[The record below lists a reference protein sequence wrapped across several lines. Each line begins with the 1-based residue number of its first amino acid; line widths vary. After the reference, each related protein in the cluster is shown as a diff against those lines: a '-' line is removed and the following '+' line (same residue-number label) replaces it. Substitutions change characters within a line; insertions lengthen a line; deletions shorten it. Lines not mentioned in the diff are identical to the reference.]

1 MASILDRPISQW
13 AGMEY
18 SCACGKSHKVDI
30 QAIRVGSG
38 VMQELPG
45 ILRDLGASHIFLV
58 TDNYTYEAAGR
69 QVEQLLD
76 QAGLSYHK
84 RVFQTETP
92 LVPNEYALGSVLAAM
107 TSQDDMLL
115 AVGSGTLNDVTK
127 YVSARTGVPY
137 VIAATA
143 PSMDGY
149 ASTVAPTILD
159 GFKTTLP
166 AVYPAAIV
174 ADVDILKDAPMPH
187 AHRRL
192 WGHHREV
199 HLPGGLEAVPPAQR
213 GILLPRGGG
222 RHRGRRGDLRGQ
234 RQGAG
239 PAGAPGHPGCDRGAH
254 PLWPGHGHGGRL
266 PACLGGRSTRWPT
279 TGRWTPCAGG
289 EEHPLHGNAVGVGT
303 VLAASLYEMA
313 AEYLPQ
319 GFAAPD
325 KGQILACLQAAGS
338 CADPKE
344 LGIRRE
350 LCLESL
356 LHAMELRDRFTVQ
369 KLLEQK
375 GKLSP
380 LRPGA
385 GGALLRRLKIGK
397 RKRRD
402 YAFSGDRLPS
412 AGGET
417 GAALRHAA
425 AGLRGAAGAHP
436 HEI

>member
-38 VMQELPG
+38 VIQELPG

-76 QAGLSYHK
+76 QAGLAYHK

-174 ADVDILKDAPMPH
+174 ADVDILKDAPMPMLT
-187 AHRRL
+187 AGFGDIIGKFTSLADWRL
-192 WGHHREV
+192 SHQLNGEYYCPEV
-199 HLPGGLEAVPPAQR
+199 AGVIEAAVETCAANAKALAQR
-213 GILLPRGGG
+213 EPQAIQAVTEALILSGLAMGMVGVSRPASGAE
-222 RHRGRRGDLRGQ
+222 HQMAHYWEMDALRR
-234 RQGAG
+234 
-239 PAGAPGHPGCDRGAH
+239 
-254 PLWPGHGHGGRL
+254 
-266 PACLGGRSTRWPT
+266 
-279 TGRWTPCAGG
+279 G

-313 AEYLPQ
+313 VEYLPQ

-375 GKLSP
+375 GQLISCAQE
-380 LRPGA
+380 LVERYY
-385 GGALLRRLKIGK
+385 GG
-397 RKRRD
+397 
-402 YAFSGDRLPS
+402 
-412 AGGET
+412 
-417 GAALRHAA
+417 
-425 AGLRGAAGAHP
+425 
-436 HEI
+436 

>member
-38 VMQELPG
+38 VIQELPG

-58 TDNYTYEAAGR
+58 ADNYTYEAAGR

-76 QAGLSYHK
+76 QAGLAYHK

-127 YVSARTGVPY
+127 YVSARTGIPY

-174 ADVDILKDAPMPH
+174 ADVDILKDAPMPMLT
-187 AHRRL
+187 AGFGDIIGKFTSLADWRL
-192 WGHHREV
+192 SHQLNGEYYCPEV
-199 HLPGGLEAVPPAQR
+199 AGVIEAAVETCAANAQALAQR
-213 GILLPRGGG
+213 EPQAIQAVTEALILSGLAMGMVGVSRPASGAE
-222 RHRGRRGDLRGQ
+222 HQMAHYWEMDALRR
-234 RQGAG
+234 
-239 PAGAPGHPGCDRGAH
+239 
-254 PLWPGHGHGGRL
+254 
-266 PACLGGRSTRWPT
+266 
-279 TGRWTPCAGG
+279 G

-350 LCLESL
+350 LCLKSL

-375 GKLSP
+375 GKLS
-380 LRPGA
+380 LCAQELVARYY
-385 GGALLRRLKIGK
+385 GG
-397 RKRRD
+397 
-402 YAFSGDRLPS
+402 
-412 AGGET
+412 
-417 GAALRHAA
+417 
-425 AGLRGAAGAHP
+425 
-436 HEI
+436 

>member
-76 QAGLSYHK
+76 QAGLAYHK

-127 YVSARTGVPY
+127 YVSARTGIPY

-174 ADVDILKDAPMPH
+174 ADVDILKDAPMPMLT
-187 AHRRL
+187 AGFGDIIGKFTSLADWRL
-192 WGHHREV
+192 SHQLNGEYYCPEV
-199 HLPGGLEAVPPAQR
+199 AGVIEAAVETCAANAQALAQR
-213 GILLPRGGG
+213 EPQAIQAVTEALILSGLAMGMVGVSRPASGAE
-222 RHRGRRGDLRGQ
+222 HQMAHYWEMDALRR
-234 RQGAG
+234 
-239 PAGAPGHPGCDRGAH
+239 
-254 PLWPGHGHGGRL
+254 
-266 PACLGGRSTRWPT
+266 
-279 TGRWTPCAGG
+279 G

-313 AEYLPQ
+313 VEYLPQ

-375 GKLSP
+375 GQLISCAQE
-380 LRPGA
+380 LVERYY
-385 GGALLRRLKIGK
+385 GG
-397 RKRRD
+397 
-402 YAFSGDRLPS
+402 
-412 AGGET
+412 
-417 GAALRHAA
+417 
-425 AGLRGAAGAHP
+425 
-436 HEI
+436 

>member
-38 VMQELPG
+38 VIQELPG

-58 TDNYTYEAAGR
+58 ADNYTYEAAGR

-76 QAGLSYHK
+76 QAGLAYHK

-174 ADVDILKDAPMPH
+174 ADVDILKDAPMPMLT
-187 AHRRL
+187 AGFGDIIGKFTSLADWRL
-192 WGHHREV
+192 SHQLNGEYYCPEV
-199 HLPGGLEAVPPAQR
+199 AGVIEAAVETCAANAQALAQR
-213 GILLPRGGG
+213 EPQAIQAVTEALILSGLAMGMVGVSRPASGAE
-222 RHRGRRGDLRGQ
+222 HQMAHYWEMDALRR
-234 RQGAG
+234 
-239 PAGAPGHPGCDRGAH
+239 
-254 PLWPGHGHGGRL
+254 
-266 PACLGGRSTRWPT
+266 
-279 TGRWTPCAGG
+279 G

-375 GKLSP
+375 GKLS
-380 LRPGA
+380 LCAQKLVARYY
-385 GGALLRRLKIGK
+385 GG
-397 RKRRD
+397 
-402 YAFSGDRLPS
+402 
-412 AGGET
+412 
-417 GAALRHAA
+417 
-425 AGLRGAAGAHP
+425 
-436 HEI
+436 

>member
-38 VMQELPG
+38 VIQELPG

-58 TDNYTYEAAGR
+58 ADNYTYEAAGR

-127 YVSARTGVPY
+127 YVSARTGIPY

-174 ADVDILKDAPMPH
+174 ADVDILKDAPMPMLT
-187 AHRRL
+187 AGFGDIIGKFTSLADWRL
-192 WGHHREV
+192 SHQLNGEYYCPEV
-199 HLPGGLEAVPPAQR
+199 AGVIGAAVETCAANAKALAQR
-213 GILLPRGGG
+213 EPQAIQAVTEALILSGLAMGMVGVSRPASGAE
-222 RHRGRRGDLRGQ
+222 HQMAHYWEMDALRR
-234 RQGAG
+234 
-239 PAGAPGHPGCDRGAH
+239 
-254 PLWPGHGHGGRL
+254 
-266 PACLGGRSTRWPT
+266 
-279 TGRWTPCAGG
+279 G

-375 GKLSP
+375 GKLS
-380 LRPGA
+380 LCAQELVARYY
-385 GGALLRRLKIGK
+385 GG
-397 RKRRD
+397 
-402 YAFSGDRLPS
+402 
-412 AGGET
+412 
-417 GAALRHAA
+417 
-425 AGLRGAAGAHP
+425 
-436 HEI
+436 

>member
-38 VMQELPG
+38 VIQELPG

-58 TDNYTYEAAGR
+58 ADNYTYEAAGR
-69 QVEQLLD
+69 QVEQLLG
-76 QAGLSYHK
+76 QAGLAYHK

-127 YVSARTGVPY
+127 YVSARTGIPY

-174 ADVDILKDAPMPH
+174 ADVDILKDAPMPMLT
-187 AHRRL
+187 AGFGDIIGKFTSLADWRL
-192 WGHHREV
+192 SHQLNGEYYCPEV
-199 HLPGGLEAVPPAQR
+199 AGVIEAAVETCAANAQALAQR
-213 GILLPRGGG
+213 EPQAIQAVTEALILSGLAMGMVGVSRPASGAE
-222 RHRGRRGDLRGQ
+222 HQMAHYWEMDALRR
-234 RQGAG
+234 
-239 PAGAPGHPGCDRGAH
+239 
-254 PLWPGHGHGGRL
+254 
-266 PACLGGRSTRWPT
+266 
-279 TGRWTPCAGG
+279 G

-375 GKLSP
+375 GQLISCAQE
-380 LRPGA
+380 LVARYY
-385 GGALLRRLKIGK
+385 GG
-397 RKRRD
+397 
-402 YAFSGDRLPS
+402 
-412 AGGET
+412 
-417 GAALRHAA
+417 
-425 AGLRGAAGAHP
+425 
-436 HEI
+436 

>member
-38 VMQELPG
+38 VIQELPG

-174 ADVDILKDAPMPH
+174 ADVDILKDAPMPMLT
-187 AHRRL
+187 AGFGDIIGKFTSLADWRL
-192 WGHHREV
+192 SHQLNGEYYCPEV
-199 HLPGGLEAVPPAQR
+199 AGVIEAAVETCAANAQALAQR
-213 GILLPRGGG
+213 EPQAIQAVTEALILSGLAMGMVGVSRPASGAE
-222 RHRGRRGDLRGQ
+222 HQMAHYWEMDALRR
-234 RQGAG
+234 
-239 PAGAPGHPGCDRGAH
+239 
-254 PLWPGHGHGGRL
+254 
-266 PACLGGRSTRWPT
+266 
-279 TGRWTPCAGG
+279 G

-375 GKLSP
+375 GQLISCAQE
-380 LRPGA
+380 LVARYY
-385 GGALLRRLKIGK
+385 GG
-397 RKRRD
+397 
-402 YAFSGDRLPS
+402 
-412 AGGET
+412 
-417 GAALRHAA
+417 
-425 AGLRGAAGAHP
+425 
-436 HEI
+436 

>member
-58 TDNYTYEAAGR
+58 ADNYTYEAAGR

-76 QAGLSYHK
+76 QAGLAYHK
-84 RVFQTETP
+84 RVCQTETP

-127 YVSARTGVPY
+127 YVSARTGIPY

-174 ADVDILKDAPMPH
+174 ADVDILKDAPMPMLT
-187 AHRRL
+187 AGFGDIIGKFTSLADWRL
-192 WGHHREV
+192 SHQLNGEYYCPEV
-199 HLPGGLEAVPPAQR
+199 AGVIEAAVETCAANAQALAQR
-213 GILLPRGGG
+213 EPQAIQAVTEALILSGLAMGMVGVSRPASGAE
-222 RHRGRRGDLRGQ
+222 HQMAHYWEMDALRR
-234 RQGAG
+234 
-239 PAGAPGHPGCDRGAH
+239 
-254 PLWPGHGHGGRL
+254 
-266 PACLGGRSTRWPT
+266 
-279 TGRWTPCAGG
+279 G

-375 GKLSP
+375 GKLS
-380 LRPGA
+380 LCAQELVARYY
-385 GGALLRRLKIGK
+385 GG
-397 RKRRD
+397 
-402 YAFSGDRLPS
+402 
-412 AGGET
+412 
-417 GAALRHAA
+417 
-425 AGLRGAAGAHP
+425 
-436 HEI
+436 

>member
-13 AGMEY
+13 ARMEY

-38 VMQELPG
+38 VIQELPG

-174 ADVDILKDAPMPH
+174 ADVDILKDAPMPMLT
-187 AHRRL
+187 AGFGDIIGKFTSLADWRL
-192 WGHHREV
+192 SHQLNGEYYCPEV
-199 HLPGGLEAVPPAQR
+199 AGVIEAAVETCAANAQALAQR
-213 GILLPRGGG
+213 EPQAIQAVTEALILSGLAMGMVGVSRPASGAE
-222 RHRGRRGDLRGQ
+222 HQMAHYWEMDALRR
-234 RQGAG
+234 
-239 PAGAPGHPGCDRGAH
+239 
-254 PLWPGHGHGGRL
+254 
-266 PACLGGRSTRWPT
+266 
-279 TGRWTPCAGG
+279 G

-375 GKLSP
+375 GKLS
-380 LRPGA
+380 LCAQELVARYY
-385 GGALLRRLKIGK
+385 GG
-397 RKRRD
+397 
-402 YAFSGDRLPS
+402 
-412 AGGET
+412 
-417 GAALRHAA
+417 
-425 AGLRGAAGAHP
+425 
-436 HEI
+436 

>member
-38 VMQELPG
+38 VIQELPG

-58 TDNYTYEAAGR
+58 ADNYTYEAAGR

-76 QAGLSYHK
+76 QAGLAYHK

-174 ADVDILKDAPMPH
+174 ADVDILKDAPMPMLT
-187 AHRRL
+187 AGFGDIIGKFTSLADWRL
-192 WGHHREV
+192 SHQLNGEYYCPEV
-199 HLPGGLEAVPPAQR
+199 AGVIEAAVETCAANAQALAQR
-213 GILLPRGGG
+213 EPQAIQAVTEALILSGLAMGMVGVSRPASGAE
-222 RHRGRRGDLRGQ
+222 HQMAHYWEMDALRR
-234 RQGAG
+234 
-239 PAGAPGHPGCDRGAH
+239 
-254 PLWPGHGHGGRL
+254 
-266 PACLGGRSTRWPT
+266 
-279 TGRWTPCAGG
+279 G

-375 GKLSP
+375 GQLASCAQE
-380 LRPGA
+380 LVARYY
-385 GGALLRRLKIGK
+385 GG
-397 RKRRD
+397 
-402 YAFSGDRLPS
+402 
-412 AGGET
+412 
-417 GAALRHAA
+417 
-425 AGLRGAAGAHP
+425 
-436 HEI
+436 

>member
-58 TDNYTYEAAGR
+58 ADNYTYEAAGR

-76 QAGLSYHK
+76 QAGLPYHK

-127 YVSARTGVPY
+127 YVSARTGIPY

-174 ADVDILKDAPMPH
+174 ADVDILKDAPMPMLT
-187 AHRRL
+187 AGFGDIIGKFTSLADWRL
-192 WGHHREV
+192 SHQLNGEYYCPEV
-199 HLPGGLEAVPPAQR
+199 AGVIEAAVETCPANAQALAQR
-213 GILLPRGGG
+213 EPQAIQAVTEALILSGLAMGMVGVSRPASGAE
-222 RHRGRRGDLRGQ
+222 HQMAHYWEMDALRR
-234 RQGAG
+234 
-239 PAGAPGHPGCDRGAH
+239 
-254 PLWPGHGHGGRL
+254 
-266 PACLGGRSTRWPT
+266 
-279 TGRWTPCAGG
+279 G

-375 GKLSP
+375 GKLS
-380 LRPGA
+380 LCAQELVARYY
-385 GGALLRRLKIGK
+385 GG
-397 RKRRD
+397 
-402 YAFSGDRLPS
+402 
-412 AGGET
+412 
-417 GAALRHAA
+417 
-425 AGLRGAAGAHP
+425 
-436 HEI
+436 

>member
-58 TDNYTYEAAGR
+58 ADNYTYEAAGR

-76 QAGLSYHK
+76 QAGLPYHK

-127 YVSARTGVPY
+127 YVSARTGIPY
-137 VIAATA
+137 AIAATA

-174 ADVDILKDAPMPH
+174 ADVDILKDAPMPMLT
-187 AHRRL
+187 AGFGDIIGKFTSLADWRL
-192 WGHHREV
+192 SHQLNGEYYCPEV
-199 HLPGGLEAVPPAQR
+199 AGVIEAAVETCAANAQALAQR
-213 GILLPRGGG
+213 EPQAIQAVTEALILSGLAMGMVGVSRPASGAE
-222 RHRGRRGDLRGQ
+222 HQMAHYWEMDALRR
-234 RQGAG
+234 
-239 PAGAPGHPGCDRGAH
+239 
-254 PLWPGHGHGGRL
+254 
-266 PACLGGRSTRWPT
+266 
-279 TGRWTPCAGG
+279 G

-375 GKLSP
+375 GKLS
-380 LRPGA
+380 LCAQELVARYY
-385 GGALLRRLKIGK
+385 GG
-397 RKRRD
+397 
-402 YAFSGDRLPS
+402 
-412 AGGET
+412 
-417 GAALRHAA
+417 
-425 AGLRGAAGAHP
+425 
-436 HEI
+436 

>member
-58 TDNYTYEAAGR
+58 ADNYTYEAAGR

-127 YVSARTGVPY
+127 YVSARTGIPY

-174 ADVDILKDAPMPH
+174 ADVDILKDAPMPMLT
-187 AHRRL
+187 AGFGDIIGKFTSLADWRL
-192 WGHHREV
+192 SHQLNGEYYCPEV
-199 HLPGGLEAVPPAQR
+199 AGVIEAAVETCAANAKALAQR
-213 GILLPRGGG
+213 EPQAIQAVTEALILSGLAMGMVGVSRPASGAE
-222 RHRGRRGDLRGQ
+222 HQMAHYWEMDALRR
-234 RQGAG
+234 
-239 PAGAPGHPGCDRGAH
+239 
-254 PLWPGHGHGGRL
+254 
-266 PACLGGRSTRWPT
+266 
-279 TGRWTPCAGG
+279 G

-375 GKLSP
+375 GQLISCAQE
-380 LRPGA
+380 LVERYY
-385 GGALLRRLKIGK
+385 GG
-397 RKRRD
+397 
-402 YAFSGDRLPS
+402 
-412 AGGET
+412 
-417 GAALRHAA
+417 
-425 AGLRGAAGAHP
+425 
-436 HEI
+436 

>member
-1 MASILDRPISQW
+1 MASSLDRPISQW

-127 YVSARTGVPY
+127 YVSARTGIPY
-137 VIAATA
+137 VIVATA

-174 ADVDILKDAPMPH
+174 ADVDILKDAPMPMLT
-187 AHRRL
+187 AGFGDIIGKFTSLADWRL
-192 WGHHREV
+192 SHQLNGEYYCPEV
-199 HLPGGLEAVPPAQR
+199 AGVIEAAVETCAANAQALAQR
-213 GILLPRGGG
+213 EPQAIQAVTEALILSGLAMGMVGVSRPASGAE
-222 RHRGRRGDLRGQ
+222 HQMAHYWEMDALRR
-234 RQGAG
+234 
-239 PAGAPGHPGCDRGAH
+239 
-254 PLWPGHGHGGRL
+254 
-266 PACLGGRSTRWPT
+266 
-279 TGRWTPCAGG
+279 G

-375 GKLSP
+375 GKLS
-380 LRPGA
+380 LCAQELVARYY
-385 GGALLRRLKIGK
+385 GG
-397 RKRRD
+397 
-402 YAFSGDRLPS
+402 
-412 AGGET
+412 
-417 GAALRHAA
+417 
-425 AGLRGAAGAHP
+425 
-436 HEI
+436 

>member
-58 TDNYTYEAAGR
+58 ADNYTYEAAGR

-76 QAGLSYHK
+76 QAGLAYHK

-174 ADVDILKDAPMPH
+174 ADVDILKDAPMPMLT
-187 AHRRL
+187 AGFGDIIGKFTSLADWRL
-192 WGHHREV
+192 SHQLNGEYYCPEV
-199 HLPGGLEAVPPAQR
+199 AGVIEAAVETCAANAQALAQR
-213 GILLPRGGG
+213 DPQAIQAVTEALILSGLAMGMVGVSRPASGAE
-222 RHRGRRGDLRGQ
+222 HQMAHYWEMDALRR
-234 RQGAG
+234 
-239 PAGAPGHPGCDRGAH
+239 
-254 PLWPGHGHGGRL
+254 
-266 PACLGGRSTRWPT
+266 
-279 TGRWTPCAGG
+279 G

-313 AEYLPQ
+313 VEYLPQ

-375 GKLSP
+375 GKLS
-380 LRPGA
+380 LCAQELVERYY
-385 GGALLRRLKIGK
+385 GG
-397 RKRRD
+397 
-402 YAFSGDRLPS
+402 
-412 AGGET
+412 
-417 GAALRHAA
+417 
-425 AGLRGAAGAHP
+425 
-436 HEI
+436 

>member
-30 QAIRVGSG
+30 QAIRVDSG

-58 TDNYTYEAAGR
+58 ADNYTYEAAGR

-76 QAGLSYHK
+76 QAGLAYHK

-127 YVSARTGVPY
+127 YVSARTGMPY

-174 ADVDILKDAPMPH
+174 ADVDILKDAPMPMLT
-187 AHRRL
+187 AGFGDIIGKFTSLADWRL
-192 WGHHREV
+192 SHQLNGEYYCPEV
-199 HLPGGLEAVPPAQR
+199 AGVIEAAVETCAANAQALAQR
-213 GILLPRGGG
+213 EPQAIQAVTEALILSGLAMGMVGVSRPASGAE
-222 RHRGRRGDLRGQ
+222 HQMAHYWEMDALRR
-234 RQGAG
+234 
-239 PAGAPGHPGCDRGAH
+239 
-254 PLWPGHGHGGRL
+254 
-266 PACLGGRSTRWPT
+266 
-279 TGRWTPCAGG
+279 G

-375 GKLSP
+375 GKLS
-380 LRPGA
+380 LCAQELVARYYG
-385 GGALLRRLKIGK
+385 
-397 RKRRD
+397 
-402 YAFSGDRLPS
+402 S
-412 AGGET
+412 
-417 GAALRHAA
+417 
-425 AGLRGAAGAHP
+425 
-436 HEI
+436 

>member
-38 VMQELPG
+38 VIQELPG

-58 TDNYTYEAAGR
+58 ADNYTYEAAGR

-76 QAGLSYHK
+76 QAGLPYHK

-127 YVSARTGVPY
+127 YISARTGIPY

-174 ADVDILKDAPMPH
+174 ADVDILKDAPMLMLT
-187 AHRRL
+187 AGFGDIIGKFTSLADWRL
-192 WGHHREV
+192 SHQLNGEYYCPEV
-199 HLPGGLEAVPPAQR
+199 AGVIEAAVETCAANAKALAQR
-213 GILLPRGGG
+213 EPQAIQAVTEALILSGLAMGMVGVSRPASGAE
-222 RHRGRRGDLRGQ
+222 HQMAHYWEMDALRR
-234 RQGAG
+234 
-239 PAGAPGHPGCDRGAH
+239 
-254 PLWPGHGHGGRL
+254 
-266 PACLGGRSTRWPT
+266 
-279 TGRWTPCAGG
+279 G

-375 GKLSP
+375 GKLS
-380 LRPGA
+380 LCAQELVARYY
-385 GGALLRRLKIGK
+385 GG
-397 RKRRD
+397 
-402 YAFSGDRLPS
+402 
-412 AGGET
+412 
-417 GAALRHAA
+417 
-425 AGLRGAAGAHP
+425 
-436 HEI
+436 

>member
-38 VMQELPG
+38 VIQELPG

-58 TDNYTYEAAGR
+58 ADNYTYEAAGR

-76 QAGLSYHK
+76 QAGLPYHK

-127 YVSARTGVPY
+127 YVSARTGIPY

-174 ADVDILKDAPMPH
+174 ADVDILKDAPMPMLT
-187 AHRRL
+187 AGFGDIIGKFTSLADWRL
-192 WGHHREV
+192 SHQLNGEYYCPEV
-199 HLPGGLEAVPPAQR
+199 AGVIEAAVETCAANAKALAQR
-213 GILLPRGGG
+213 EPQAIQAVTEALILSGLAMGMVGVSRPASGAE
-222 RHRGRRGDLRGQ
+222 HQMAHYWEMDALRR
-234 RQGAG
+234 
-239 PAGAPGHPGCDRGAH
+239 
-254 PLWPGHGHGGRL
+254 
-266 PACLGGRSTRWPT
+266 
-279 TGRWTPCAGG
+279 G

-375 GKLSP
+375 GKLS
-380 LRPGA
+380 LCAQELVERYY
-385 GGALLRRLKIGK
+385 GG
-397 RKRRD
+397 
-402 YAFSGDRLPS
+402 
-412 AGGET
+412 
-417 GAALRHAA
+417 
-425 AGLRGAAGAHP
+425 
-436 HEI
+436 

>member
-18 SCACGKSHKVDI
+18 SCPCGKSHKVDI

-38 VMQELPG
+38 VIQELPG

-76 QAGLSYHK
+76 QAGLAYHK

-174 ADVDILKDAPMPH
+174 ADVDILKDAPMPMLT
-187 AHRRL
+187 AGFGDIIGKFTSLADWRL
-192 WGHHREV
+192 SHQLNGEYYCPEV
-199 HLPGGLEAVPPAQR
+199 AGVIEAAVETCAANAQALAQR
-213 GILLPRGGG
+213 EPQAIQAVTEALILSGLAMGMVGVSRPASGAE
-222 RHRGRRGDLRGQ
+222 HQMAHYWEMDALRR
-234 RQGAG
+234 
-239 PAGAPGHPGCDRGAH
+239 
-254 PLWPGHGHGGRL
+254 
-266 PACLGGRSTRWPT
+266 
-279 TGRWTPCAGG
+279 G

-313 AEYLPQ
+313 VEYLPQ

-375 GKLSP
+375 GKLS
-380 LRPGA
+380 LCAQELVARYY
-385 GGALLRRLKIGK
+385 GG
-397 RKRRD
+397 
-402 YAFSGDRLPS
+402 
-412 AGGET
+412 
-417 GAALRHAA
+417 
-425 AGLRGAAGAHP
+425 
-436 HEI
+436 

>member
-38 VMQELPG
+38 VIQELPG

-58 TDNYTYEAAGR
+58 ADNYTYEAAGR

-76 QAGLSYHK
+76 QAGLAYHK

-174 ADVDILKDAPMPH
+174 ADVDILKDAPMPMLT
-187 AHRRL
+187 AGFGDIIGKFTSLADWRL
-192 WGHHREV
+192 SHQLNGEYYCPEV
-199 HLPGGLEAVPPAQR
+199 AGVIEAAVETCAANAKALAQR
-213 GILLPRGGG
+213 EPQAIQAVTEALILSGLAMGMVGVSRPASGAE
-222 RHRGRRGDLRGQ
+222 HQMAHYWEMDALRR
-234 RQGAG
+234 
-239 PAGAPGHPGCDRGAH
+239 
-254 PLWPGHGHGGRL
+254 
-266 PACLGGRSTRWPT
+266 
-279 TGRWTPCAGG
+279 G

-375 GKLSP
+375 GQLISCAQE
-380 LRPGA
+380 LVERYY
-385 GGALLRRLKIGK
+385 GG
-397 RKRRD
+397 
-402 YAFSGDRLPS
+402 
-412 AGGET
+412 
-417 GAALRHAA
+417 
-425 AGLRGAAGAHP
+425 
-436 HEI
+436 

>member
-38 VMQELPG
+38 VIQELPG

-58 TDNYTYEAAGR
+58 ADNYTYEAAGR

-76 QAGLSYHK
+76 QAGLAYHK

-127 YVSARTGVPY
+127 YVSARTGIPY

-174 ADVDILKDAPMPH
+174 ADVDILKDAPMPMLT
-187 AHRRL
+187 AGFGDIIGKFTSLADWRL
-192 WGHHREV
+192 SHQLNGEYYCPEV
-199 HLPGGLEAVPPAQR
+199 AGVIEAAVETCAANAKALAQR
-213 GILLPRGGG
+213 EPQAIQAVTEALILSGLAMGMVGVSRPASGAE
-222 RHRGRRGDLRGQ
+222 HQMAHYWEMDALRR
-234 RQGAG
+234 
-239 PAGAPGHPGCDRGAH
+239 
-254 PLWPGHGHGGRL
+254 
-266 PACLGGRSTRWPT
+266 
-279 TGRWTPCAGG
+279 G

-375 GKLSP
+375 GQLISCAQE
-380 LRPGA
+380 LVARYY
-385 GGALLRRLKIGK
+385 GG
-397 RKRRD
+397 
-402 YAFSGDRLPS
+402 
-412 AGGET
+412 
-417 GAALRHAA
+417 
-425 AGLRGAAGAHP
+425 
-436 HEI
+436 

>member
-38 VMQELPG
+38 VIQELPG
-45 ILRDLGASHIFLV
+45 IVRDLGASHIFLV
-58 TDNYTYEAAGR
+58 ADNYTYEAAGR

-76 QAGLSYHK
+76 QAGLAYHK

-127 YVSARTGVPY
+127 YVSARTGIPY

-174 ADVDILKDAPMPH
+174 ADVDILKDAPMPMLT
-187 AHRRL
+187 AGFGDIIGKFTSLADWRL
-192 WGHHREV
+192 SHQLNGEYYCPEV
-199 HLPGGLEAVPPAQR
+199 AGVIEAAVETCAANAKALAQR
-213 GILLPRGGG
+213 EPQAIQAVTEALILSGLAMGMVGVSRPASGAE
-222 RHRGRRGDLRGQ
+222 HQMAHYWEMDALRR
-234 RQGAG
+234 
-239 PAGAPGHPGCDRGAH
+239 
-254 PLWPGHGHGGRL
+254 
-266 PACLGGRSTRWPT
+266 
-279 TGRWTPCAGG
+279 G

-313 AEYLPQ
+313 VEYLPQ

-375 GKLSP
+375 GKLS
-380 LRPGA
+380 LCAQELVARYY
-385 GGALLRRLKIGK
+385 GG
-397 RKRRD
+397 
-402 YAFSGDRLPS
+402 
-412 AGGET
+412 
-417 GAALRHAA
+417 
-425 AGLRGAAGAHP
+425 
-436 HEI
+436 

>member
-1 MASILDRPISQW
+1 MASSLDRPISQW

-38 VMQELPG
+38 VIQELPG

-76 QAGLSYHK
+76 QAGLAYHK

-127 YVSARTGVPY
+127 YVSARTGIPY

-174 ADVDILKDAPMPH
+174 ADVDILKDAPMPMLT
-187 AHRRL
+187 AGFGDIIGKFTSLADWRL
-192 WGHHREV
+192 SHQLNGEYYCPEV
-199 HLPGGLEAVPPAQR
+199 AGVIEAAVETCAANAKALAQR
-213 GILLPRGGG
+213 GPQAIQAVTEALILSGLAMGMVGVSRPASGAE
-222 RHRGRRGDLRGQ
+222 HQMAHYWEMDALRR
-234 RQGAG
+234 
-239 PAGAPGHPGCDRGAH
+239 
-254 PLWPGHGHGGRL
+254 
-266 PACLGGRSTRWPT
+266 
-279 TGRWTPCAGG
+279 G

-375 GKLSP
+375 GQLISCAQE
-380 LRPGA
+380 LVERYY
-385 GGALLRRLKIGK
+385 GG
-397 RKRRD
+397 
-402 YAFSGDRLPS
+402 
-412 AGGET
+412 
-417 GAALRHAA
+417 
-425 AGLRGAAGAHP
+425 
-436 HEI
+436 

>member
-38 VMQELPG
+38 VIQELPG

-58 TDNYTYEAAGR
+58 ADNYTYEAAGR

-174 ADVDILKDAPMPH
+174 ADVDILKDAPMPMLT
-187 AHRRL
+187 AGFGDIIGKFTSLADWRL
-192 WGHHREV
+192 SHQLNGEYYCPEV
-199 HLPGGLEAVPPAQR
+199 AGVIEAVVETCAANAQALAQR
-213 GILLPRGGG
+213 EPQAIQAVTEALILSGLAMGMVGVSRPASGAE
-222 RHRGRRGDLRGQ
+222 HQMAHYWEMDALRR
-234 RQGAG
+234 
-239 PAGAPGHPGCDRGAH
+239 
-254 PLWPGHGHGGRL
+254 
-266 PACLGGRSTRWPT
+266 
-279 TGRWTPCAGG
+279 G

-375 GKLSP
+375 GKLS
-380 LRPGA
+380 LCAQELVARYY
-385 GGALLRRLKIGK
+385 GG
-397 RKRRD
+397 
-402 YAFSGDRLPS
+402 
-412 AGGET
+412 
-417 GAALRHAA
+417 
-425 AGLRGAAGAHP
+425 
-436 HEI
+436 

>member
-38 VMQELPG
+38 VIQELPG

-76 QAGLSYHK
+76 QAGLAYHK

-174 ADVDILKDAPMPH
+174 ADVDILKDAPMPMLT
-187 AHRRL
+187 AGFGDIIGKFTSLADWRL
-192 WGHHREV
+192 SHQLNGEYYCPEV
-199 HLPGGLEAVPPAQR
+199 AGVIEAAVETCAANAQALAQR
-213 GILLPRGGG
+213 EPQAIQGVTEALILSGLAMGMVGVSRPASGAE
-222 RHRGRRGDLRGQ
+222 HQMAHYWEMDALRR
-234 RQGAG
+234 
-239 PAGAPGHPGCDRGAH
+239 
-254 PLWPGHGHGGRL
+254 
-266 PACLGGRSTRWPT
+266 
-279 TGRWTPCAGG
+279 G

-375 GKLSP
+375 GKLS
-380 LRPGA
+380 LCAQELVARYY
-385 GGALLRRLKIGK
+385 GG
-397 RKRRD
+397 
-402 YAFSGDRLPS
+402 
-412 AGGET
+412 
-417 GAALRHAA
+417 
-425 AGLRGAAGAHP
+425 
-436 HEI
+436 

>member
-38 VMQELPG
+38 VIQELPG
-45 ILRDLGASHIFLV
+45 ILRDLDASHIFLV
-58 TDNYTYEAAGR
+58 ADNYTYEAAGR

-76 QAGLSYHK
+76 QAGLAYHK

-174 ADVDILKDAPMPH
+174 ADVDILKDAPMPMLT
-187 AHRRL
+187 AGFGDIIGKFTSLADWRL
-192 WGHHREV
+192 SHQLNGEYYCPEV
-199 HLPGGLEAVPPAQR
+199 AGVIEAAVETCAANAKALAQR
-213 GILLPRGGG
+213 EPQAIQAVTEALILSGLAMGMVGVSRPASGAE
-222 RHRGRRGDLRGQ
+222 HQMAHYWEMDALRR
-234 RQGAG
+234 
-239 PAGAPGHPGCDRGAH
+239 
-254 PLWPGHGHGGRL
+254 
-266 PACLGGRSTRWPT
+266 
-279 TGRWTPCAGG
+279 G

-375 GKLSP
+375 GQLISCAQE
-380 LRPGA
+380 LVERYY
-385 GGALLRRLKIGK
+385 GG
-397 RKRRD
+397 
-402 YAFSGDRLPS
+402 
-412 AGGET
+412 
-417 GAALRHAA
+417 
-425 AGLRGAAGAHP
+425 
-436 HEI
+436 

>member
-13 AGMEY
+13 ARMEY

-38 VMQELPG
+38 VIQELPG

-58 TDNYTYEAAGR
+58 ADNYTYEAAGR

-174 ADVDILKDAPMPH
+174 ADVDILKDAPMPMLT
-187 AHRRL
+187 AGFGDIIGKFTSLADWRL
-192 WGHHREV
+192 SHQLNGEYYCPEV
-199 HLPGGLEAVPPAQR
+199 AGVIEAAVETCAANAQALAQR
-213 GILLPRGGG
+213 EPQAIQAVTEALILSGLAMGMVGVSRPASGAE
-222 RHRGRRGDLRGQ
+222 HQMAHYWEMDALRR
-234 RQGAG
+234 
-239 PAGAPGHPGCDRGAH
+239 
-254 PLWPGHGHGGRL
+254 
-266 PACLGGRSTRWPT
+266 
-279 TGRWTPCAGG
+279 G

-375 GKLSP
+375 GKLS
-380 LRPGA
+380 LCAQELVARYY
-385 GGALLRRLKIGK
+385 GG
-397 RKRRD
+397 
-402 YAFSGDRLPS
+402 
-412 AGGET
+412 
-417 GAALRHAA
+417 
-425 AGLRGAAGAHP
+425 
-436 HEI
+436 

>member
-38 VMQELPG
+38 VIQELPG

-58 TDNYTYEAAGR
+58 ADNYTYEAAGR

-76 QAGLSYHK
+76 QAGLPYHK

-115 AVGSGTLNDVTK
+115 AVGSGTLNDLTK
-127 YVSARTGVPY
+127 YLSARTGVPY

-174 ADVDILKDAPMPH
+174 ADVDILKDAPMPMLT
-187 AHRRL
+187 AGFGDIIGKFTSLADWRL
-192 WGHHREV
+192 SHQLNGEYYCPEV
-199 HLPGGLEAVPPAQR
+199 AGVIEAAVETCAANAKALAQR
-213 GILLPRGGG
+213 EPQAIQAVTEALILSGLAMGMVGVSRPASGAE
-222 RHRGRRGDLRGQ
+222 HQMAHYWEMDALRR
-234 RQGAG
+234 
-239 PAGAPGHPGCDRGAH
+239 
-254 PLWPGHGHGGRL
+254 
-266 PACLGGRSTRWPT
+266 
-279 TGRWTPCAGG
+279 G

-375 GKLSP
+375 GKLS
-380 LRPGA
+380 LCAQELVARYY
-385 GGALLRRLKIGK
+385 GG
-397 RKRRD
+397 
-402 YAFSGDRLPS
+402 
-412 AGGET
+412 
-417 GAALRHAA
+417 
-425 AGLRGAAGAHP
+425 
-436 HEI
+436 

>member
-38 VMQELPG
+38 VIQELPG

-58 TDNYTYEAAGR
+58 ADNYTYEASGR

-174 ADVDILKDAPMPH
+174 ADVDILKDAPMPMLT
-187 AHRRL
+187 AGFGDIIGKFTSLADWRL
-192 WGHHREV
+192 SHQLNGEYYCPEV
-199 HLPGGLEAVPPAQR
+199 AGVIEAAVETCAANAQALAQR
-213 GILLPRGGG
+213 EPQAIQAVTEALILSGLAMGMVGISRPASGAEHQMAHYWEMDAL
-222 RHRGRRGDLRGQ
+222 RR
-234 RQGAG
+234 
-239 PAGAPGHPGCDRGAH
+239 
-254 PLWPGHGHGGRL
+254 
-266 PACLGGRSTRWPT
+266 
-279 TGRWTPCAGG
+279 G

-375 GKLSP
+375 GKLS
-380 LRPGA
+380 LCAQELVARYY
-385 GGALLRRLKIGK
+385 GG
-397 RKRRD
+397 
-402 YAFSGDRLPS
+402 
-412 AGGET
+412 
-417 GAALRHAA
+417 
-425 AGLRGAAGAHP
+425 
-436 HEI
+436 

>member
-38 VMQELPG
+38 VMQELSG

-58 TDNYTYEAAGR
+58 ADNYTYEAAGR

-76 QAGLSYHK
+76 QAGLAYHK

-127 YVSARTGVPY
+127 YVSARTGIPY

-174 ADVDILKDAPMPH
+174 ADVDILKDAPMPMLT
-187 AHRRL
+187 AGFGDIIGKFTSLADWRL
-192 WGHHREV
+192 SHQLNGEYYCPEV
-199 HLPGGLEAVPPAQR
+199 AGVIEAAVETCAANAQALAQR
-213 GILLPRGGG
+213 EPQAIQAVTEALILSGLAMGMVGVSRPASGAE
-222 RHRGRRGDLRGQ
+222 HQMAHYWEMDALRR
-234 RQGAG
+234 
-239 PAGAPGHPGCDRGAH
+239 
-254 PLWPGHGHGGRL
+254 
-266 PACLGGRSTRWPT
+266 
-279 TGRWTPCAGG
+279 G

-375 GKLSP
+375 GKLS
-380 LRPGA
+380 LCAQELVARYY
-385 GGALLRRLKIGK
+385 GG
-397 RKRRD
+397 
-402 YAFSGDRLPS
+402 
-412 AGGET
+412 
-417 GAALRHAA
+417 
-425 AGLRGAAGAHP
+425 
-436 HEI
+436 

>member
-38 VMQELPG
+38 VIQELPG

-76 QAGLSYHK
+76 QAGLAYHK

-174 ADVDILKDAPMPH
+174 ADVDILKDAPMPMLT
-187 AHRRL
+187 AGFGDIIGKFTSLADWRL
-192 WGHHREV
+192 SHQLNGEYYCPEV
-199 HLPGGLEAVPPAQR
+199 AGVIEAAVETCAANAKALAQR
-213 GILLPRGGG
+213 EPQAIQAVTEALILSGLAMGMVGVSRPASGAE
-222 RHRGRRGDLRGQ
+222 HQMAHYWEMDALRR
-234 RQGAG
+234 
-239 PAGAPGHPGCDRGAH
+239 
-254 PLWPGHGHGGRL
+254 
-266 PACLGGRSTRWPT
+266 
-279 TGRWTPCAGG
+279 G

-375 GKLSP
+375 GKLS
-380 LRPGA
+380 LCAQELVARYY
-385 GGALLRRLKIGK
+385 GG
-397 RKRRD
+397 
-402 YAFSGDRLPS
+402 
-412 AGGET
+412 
-417 GAALRHAA
+417 
-425 AGLRGAAGAHP
+425 
-436 HEI
+436 

>member
-76 QAGLSYHK
+76 QAGLAYHK

-174 ADVDILKDAPMPH
+174 ADVDILKDAPMPMLT
-187 AHRRL
+187 AGFGDIIGKFTSLADWRL
-192 WGHHREV
+192 SHQLNGEYYCPEV
-199 HLPGGLEAVPPAQR
+199 AGVIEAAVETCAANAQALAQR
-213 GILLPRGGG
+213 EPQTIQAVTEALILSGLAMGMVGVSRPASGAE
-222 RHRGRRGDLRGQ
+222 HQMAHYWEMDALRR
-234 RQGAG
+234 
-239 PAGAPGHPGCDRGAH
+239 
-254 PLWPGHGHGGRL
+254 
-266 PACLGGRSTRWPT
+266 
-279 TGRWTPCAGG
+279 G

-375 GKLSP
+375 GKLS
-380 LRPGA
+380 LCAQELVARYY
-385 GGALLRRLKIGK
+385 GG
-397 RKRRD
+397 
-402 YAFSGDRLPS
+402 
-412 AGGET
+412 
-417 GAALRHAA
+417 
-425 AGLRGAAGAHP
+425 
-436 HEI
+436 

>member
-38 VMQELPG
+38 VIQELPG

-58 TDNYTYEAAGR
+58 ADNYTYEAAGR

-76 QAGLSYHK
+76 QAGLAYHK

-127 YVSARTGVPY
+127 YVSARTGIPY

-174 ADVDILKDAPMPH
+174 ADVDILKDAPMPMLT
-187 AHRRL
+187 AGFGDIIGKFTSLADWRL
-192 WGHHREV
+192 SHQLNGEYYCPEV
-199 HLPGGLEAVPPAQR
+199 AGVIEAAVETCAANAQALAQR
-213 GILLPRGGG
+213 EPQAIQAVTEALILSGLAMGMVGVSRPASGAE
-222 RHRGRRGDLRGQ
+222 HQMAHYWEMDALRRV
-234 RQGAG
+234 
-239 PAGAPGHPGCDRGAH
+239 
-254 PLWPGHGHGGRL
+254 
-266 PACLGGRSTRWPT
+266 
-279 TGRWTPCAGG
+279 

-375 GKLSP
+375 GQLISCAQE
-380 LRPGA
+380 LVERYY
-385 GGALLRRLKIGK
+385 GG
-397 RKRRD
+397 
-402 YAFSGDRLPS
+402 
-412 AGGET
+412 
-417 GAALRHAA
+417 
-425 AGLRGAAGAHP
+425 
-436 HEI
+436 

>member
-38 VMQELPG
+38 VIQELPG

-58 TDNYTYEAAGR
+58 ADNYTYEAAGR

-76 QAGLSYHK
+76 QAGLAYHK

-174 ADVDILKDAPMPH
+174 ADVDILKDAPMPMLT
-187 AHRRL
+187 AGFGDIIGKFTSLADWRL
-192 WGHHREV
+192 SHQLNGEYYCPEV
-199 HLPGGLEAVPPAQR
+199 AGVIEAAVETCAANAKALAQR
-213 GILLPRGGG
+213 EPQAIQAVTEALILSGLAMGMVGVSRPASGAE
-222 RHRGRRGDLRGQ
+222 HQMAHYWEMDALRR
-234 RQGAG
+234 
-239 PAGAPGHPGCDRGAH
+239 
-254 PLWPGHGHGGRL
+254 
-266 PACLGGRSTRWPT
+266 
-279 TGRWTPCAGG
+279 G

-313 AEYLPQ
+313 VEYLPQ

-375 GKLSP
+375 GKLS
-380 LRPGA
+380 LCAQELVERYY
-385 GGALLRRLKIGK
+385 GG
-397 RKRRD
+397 
-402 YAFSGDRLPS
+402 
-412 AGGET
+412 
-417 GAALRHAA
+417 
-425 AGLRGAAGAHP
+425 
-436 HEI
+436 

>member
-38 VMQELPG
+38 VIQELPG

-58 TDNYTYEAAGR
+58 ADNYTYEAAGR

-76 QAGLSYHK
+76 QAGLAYHK

-174 ADVDILKDAPMPH
+174 ADVDILKDAPMPMLT
-187 AHRRL
+187 AGFGDIIGKFTSLADWRL
-192 WGHHREV
+192 SHQLNGEYYCPEV
-199 HLPGGLEAVPPAQR
+199 AGVIEAAVETCAANAKALAQR
-213 GILLPRGGG
+213 EPQAIQAVTEALILSGLAMGMVGVSRPASGAE
-222 RHRGRRGDLRGQ
+222 HQMAHYWEMDALRR
-234 RQGAG
+234 
-239 PAGAPGHPGCDRGAH
+239 
-254 PLWPGHGHGGRL
+254 
-266 PACLGGRSTRWPT
+266 
-279 TGRWTPCAGG
+279 G

-356 LHAMELRDRFTVQ
+356 LHAMELRDRFTILR
-369 KLLEQK
+369 LLAGK
-375 GKLSP
+375 G
-380 LRPGA
+380 
-385 GGALLRRLKIGK
+385 LLTACAIELVNQF
-397 RKRRD
+397 
-402 YAFSGDRLPS
+402 YNS
-412 AGGET
+412 
-417 GAALRHAA
+417 
-425 AGLRGAAGAHP
+425 
-436 HEI
+436 

>member
-76 QAGLSYHK
+76 QAGLAYHK

-127 YVSARTGVPY
+127 YVSARTGIPY

-174 ADVDILKDAPMPH
+174 ADVDILKDAPMPMLT
-187 AHRRL
+187 AGFGDIIGKFTSLADWRL
-192 WGHHREV
+192 SHQLNGEYYCPEV
-199 HLPGGLEAVPPAQR
+199 AGVIEAAVETCAANAKALAQR
-213 GILLPRGGG
+213 EPQAIQAVTEALILSGLAMGMVGVSRPASGAE
-222 RHRGRRGDLRGQ
+222 HQMAHYWEMDALRR
-234 RQGAG
+234 
-239 PAGAPGHPGCDRGAH
+239 
-254 PLWPGHGHGGRL
+254 
-266 PACLGGRSTRWPT
+266 
-279 TGRWTPCAGG
+279 G

-375 GKLSP
+375 GKLS
-380 LRPGA
+380 LCAQELVARYY
-385 GGALLRRLKIGK
+385 GG
-397 RKRRD
+397 
-402 YAFSGDRLPS
+402 
-412 AGGET
+412 
-417 GAALRHAA
+417 
-425 AGLRGAAGAHP
+425 
-436 HEI
+436 

>member
-38 VMQELPG
+38 VIQELPG

-58 TDNYTYEAAGR
+58 ADNYTYEAAGR

-76 QAGLSYHK
+76 QAGLAYHK

-174 ADVDILKDAPMPH
+174 ADVDILKDAPMPMLT
-187 AHRRL
+187 AGFGDIIGKFTSLADWRL
-192 WGHHREV
+192 SHQLNGEYYCPEV
-199 HLPGGLEAVPPAQR
+199 AGVIEAAVETCAANAQALAQR
-213 GILLPRGGG
+213 EPQAIQAVTEALILSGLAMGMVGVSRPASGAE
-222 RHRGRRGDLRGQ
+222 HQMAHYWEMDALRR
-234 RQGAG
+234 
-239 PAGAPGHPGCDRGAH
+239 
-254 PLWPGHGHGGRL
+254 
-266 PACLGGRSTRWPT
+266 
-279 TGRWTPCAGG
+279 G

-375 GKLSP
+375 GQLASCAQE
-380 LRPGA
+380 LVERYY
-385 GGALLRRLKIGK
+385 GG
-397 RKRRD
+397 
-402 YAFSGDRLPS
+402 
-412 AGGET
+412 
-417 GAALRHAA
+417 
-425 AGLRGAAGAHP
+425 
-436 HEI
+436 

>member
-38 VMQELPG
+38 VIQELPG

-58 TDNYTYEAAGR
+58 ADNYTYEAAGR
-69 QVEQLLD
+69 QVEQLLG
-76 QAGLSYHK
+76 QAGLAYHK

-174 ADVDILKDAPMPH
+174 ADVDILKDAPMPMLT
-187 AHRRL
+187 AGFGDIIGKFTSLADWRL
-192 WGHHREV
+192 SHQLNGEYYCPEV
-199 HLPGGLEAVPPAQR
+199 AGVIEAAVETCAANAQALAQR
-213 GILLPRGGG
+213 EPQAIQAVTEALILSGLAMGMVGVSRPASGAE
-222 RHRGRRGDLRGQ
+222 HQMAHYWEMDALRR
-234 RQGAG
+234 
-239 PAGAPGHPGCDRGAH
+239 
-254 PLWPGHGHGGRL
+254 
-266 PACLGGRSTRWPT
+266 
-279 TGRWTPCAGG
+279 G

-375 GKLSP
+375 GKLS
-380 LRPGA
+380 LCAQKLVARYY
-385 GGALLRRLKIGK
+385 GG
-397 RKRRD
+397 
-402 YAFSGDRLPS
+402 
-412 AGGET
+412 
-417 GAALRHAA
+417 
-425 AGLRGAAGAHP
+425 
-436 HEI
+436 

>member
-38 VMQELPG
+38 VIQELPG
-45 ILRDLGASHIFLV
+45 VLRDLGASHIFLV
-58 TDNYTYEAAGR
+58 ADNYTYEAAGR

-76 QAGLSYHK
+76 QAGLGYHK

-174 ADVDILKDAPMPH
+174 ADVDILKDAPMPMLT
-187 AHRRL
+187 AGFGDIIGKFTSLADWRL
-192 WGHHREV
+192 SHQLNGEYYCPEV
-199 HLPGGLEAVPPAQR
+199 AGVIEAAVETCAANAQALAQR
-213 GILLPRGGG
+213 EPQAIQAVTEALILSGLAMGMVGVSRPASGAE
-222 RHRGRRGDLRGQ
+222 HQMAHYWEMDALRR
-234 RQGAG
+234 
-239 PAGAPGHPGCDRGAH
+239 
-254 PLWPGHGHGGRL
+254 
-266 PACLGGRSTRWPT
+266 
-279 TGRWTPCAGG
+279 G

-375 GKLSP
+375 GKLS
-380 LRPGA
+380 LCAQELVARYY
-385 GGALLRRLKIGK
+385 GG
-397 RKRRD
+397 
-402 YAFSGDRLPS
+402 
-412 AGGET
+412 
-417 GAALRHAA
+417 
-425 AGLRGAAGAHP
+425 
-436 HEI
+436 